1 MIIKIMEIQKLRDEA
16 YALTQQSQQALND
29 NDVEKSLG
37 LSGEAAQ
44 LLEKADKAQEAS
56 DQIKRLAA
64 KSSDIVEVKNDTP
77 AVEKLQLVAQE
88 QQEGGK
94 AHLSN
99 SYKSAAWNE
108 GLPAMAQQPFV
119 LKNSGSDYKEIA
131 EIQKQAHSLW
141 MRSKSD
147 AEFESRAKATNPQ
160 LIKALNEGTDSQGKV
175 ENLPRVLVT
184 V

>member
-1 MIIKIMEIQKLRDEA
+1 MEIQKLRDEA

-119 LKNSGSDYKEIA
+119 LKNSGDDYKEIA

-147 AEFESRAKATNPQ
+147 AEFENRAKATNPQ
-160 LIKALNEGTDSQGKV
+160 LIKALNEGTDSQGKI
-175 ENLPRVLVT
+175 ENLPRVLAT